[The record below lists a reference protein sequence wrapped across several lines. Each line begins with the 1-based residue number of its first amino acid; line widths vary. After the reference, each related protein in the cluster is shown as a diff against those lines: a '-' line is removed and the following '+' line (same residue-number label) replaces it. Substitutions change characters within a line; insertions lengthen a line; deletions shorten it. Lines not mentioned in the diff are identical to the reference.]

1 MQPVPRVQKHGQIPV
16 MSINELLEEFEEL
29 LDWEEQCDFL
39 IDLGFELPEIPP
51 ELKCEENLVRGCQ
64 SQVWLV
70 ANTVDQDGV
79 TVVQVQAD
87 SDSMI
92 VKGLIAVLLAAYSG
106 KTPQQILDT
115 EIEALFERMGLNQH
129 LSSTRR
135 NGLHGMVQ
143 RIRGIAAY
151 HAV

>member
-1 MQPVPRVQKHGQIPV
+1 MMTID
-16 MSINELLEEFEEL
+16 ELLEEFEEL

-39 IDLGFELPEIPP
+39 IDLGFELPTFPVEF
-51 ELKCEENLVRGCQ
+51 KCDENIVRGCQ
-64 SQVWLV
+64 SLVWLV
-70 ANTVDQDGV
+70 AEPVVSDGV
-79 TVVQVQAD
+79 TVVKIQAD

-106 KTPQQILDT
+106 KTAQQILDT
-115 EIEALFERMGLNQH
+115 EIETLFERMGLNQH

-143 RIRGIAAY
+143 RVCGFAAE
-151 HAV
+151 HAA

>member
-1 MQPVPRVQKHGQIPV
+1 
-16 MSINELLEEFEEL
+16 MSIDELLEEFEEL

-39 IDLGFELPEIPP
+39 IDLGFELPKFST
-51 ELKCEENLVRGCQ
+51 ELKCEENIVRGCQ

-70 ANTVDQDGV
+70 ATTVIENGV
-79 TVVQVQAD
+79 TVVNVQAD

-106 KTPQQILDT
+106 KTPQQILDMD
-115 EIEALFERMGLNQH
+115 IEALFERMGLNQH

-135 NGLHGMVQ
+135 NGLHGMVR
-143 RIRGIAAY
+143 RIRDIAAF

>member
-1 MQPVPRVQKHGQIPV
+1 
-16 MSINELLEEFEEL
+16 MSIDELLEEFEEL

-39 IDLGFELPEIPP
+39 IDLGFELPEFSS

-64 SQVWLV
+64 SQVWLMATPV
-70 ANTVDQDGV
+70 EEEDGV
-79 TVVQVQAD
+79 TVVNLQAD

-106 KTPQQILDT
+106 KTAKQILDT
-115 EIEALFERMGLNQH
+115 DIEALFERMGLNQH

-135 NGLHGMVQ
+135 NGLHGMVR
-143 RIRGIAAY
+143 RIRGIAAF

>member
-1 MQPVPRVQKHGQIPV
+1 MILAAAESLQVRTMTID
-16 MSINELLEEFEEL
+16 ELLEEFEEL

-39 IDLGFELPEIPP
+39 IDLGFELPHFPV
-51 ELKCEENLVRGCQ
+51 ELKCDENIVRGCQ
-64 SQVWLV
+64 SLVWLV
-70 ANTVDQDGV
+70 AEHVVGNGV
-79 TVVQVQAD
+79 SMVNIQAD

-92 VKGLIAVLLAAYSG
+92 VKGLIAVLLAAYSK
-106 KTPQQILDT
+106 KTAQQILDT
-115 EIEALFERMGLNQH
+115 DIESLFERMGLNQH

-143 RIRGIAAY
+143 RVRCFAAE

>member
-1 MQPVPRVQKHGQIPV
+1 
-16 MSINELLEEFEEL
+16 MSIDELLEEFEEL

-39 IDLGFELPEIPP
+39 IDLGFELPKLPE
-51 ELKCEENLVRGCQ
+51 ELKTTENIVRGCQ
-64 SQVWLV
+64 SLVWLISEPV
-70 ANTVDQDGV
+70 TEDGV
-79 TVVQVQAD
+79 TKIAIQAD

-92 VKGLIAVLLAAYSG
+92 VKGLIAVLLAAYSN
-106 KTPQQILDT
+106 KTPQQIIDT
-115 EIEALFERMGLNQH
+115 DIEGLFERMGLNQH

-143 RIRGIAAY
+143 RVRGFAEQ

>member
-1 MQPVPRVQKHGQIPV
+1 MP
-16 MSINELLEEFEEL
+16 EFSA
-29 LDWEEQCDFL
+29 
-39 IDLGFELPEIPP
+39 
-51 ELKCEENLVRGCQ
+51 ELKREENIVRGCQ

-70 ANTVDQDGV
+70 AEPVAEDGV
-79 TVVQVQAD
+79 TVVKVQAD

-106 KTPQQILDT
+106 KTPQQILGMD
-115 EIEALFERMGLNQH
+115 IEALFERMGLNQH

-143 RIRGIAAY
+143 RIRHIAAV
-151 HAV
+151 HVV

>member
-1 MQPVPRVQKHGQIPV
+1 MILAAAESLQVRTMTID
-16 MSINELLEEFEEL
+16 ELLEEFEEL

-39 IDLGFELPEIPP
+39 IDLGFELPQFPV
-51 ELKCEENLVRGCQ
+51 ELKCDENIVRGCQ
-64 SQVWLV
+64 SLVWLV
-70 ANTVDQDGV
+70 AEHVVGNGV
-79 TVVQVQAD
+79 SMVSIQAD

-92 VKGLIAVLLAAYSG
+92 VKGLIAVLLAAYSK
-106 KTPQQILDT
+106 KTAQQILDT
-115 EIEALFERMGLNQH
+115 DIEALFERMGLNQH

-143 RIRGIAAY
+143 RVRCFAAE

>member
-1 MQPVPRVQKHGQIPV
+1 
-16 MSINELLEEFEEL
+16 MSIDELLEEFEEL

-39 IDLGFELPEIPP
+39 IDLGFELPKLPE
-51 ELKCEENLVRGCQ
+51 ELKTAENVVRGCQ
-64 SQVWLV
+64 SLVWLIAEPV
-70 ANTVDQDGV
+70 AEDGV
-79 TVVQVQAD
+79 TKVAIQAD

-92 VKGLIAVLLAAYSG
+92 VKGLIAVLLAAYSN
-106 KTPQQILDT
+106 KTPQQIIDT
-115 EIEALFERMGLNQH
+115 DIEGLFERMGLNRH

-143 RIRGIAAY
+143 RVRRFAEQ

>member
-1 MQPVPRVQKHGQIPV
+1 MILAAAESLQVRTMTID
-16 MSINELLEEFEEL
+16 ELLEEFEEL

-39 IDLGFELPEIPP
+39 IDLGFELPHFPV
-51 ELKCEENLVRGCQ
+51 ELKCDENIVRGCQ
-64 SQVWLV
+64 SLVWLV
-70 ANTVDQDGV
+70 AEHAVGNGV
-79 TVVQVQAD
+79 NMVNIQAD

-92 VKGLIAVLLAAYSG
+92 VKGLIAVLLAAYSE
-106 KTPQQILDT
+106 KTAQQILDT
-115 EIEALFERMGLNQH
+115 DIEALFERMGLNQH

-143 RIRGIAAY
+143 RVRCFADE

>member
-1 MQPVPRVQKHGQIPV
+1 MLID
-16 MSINELLEEFEEL
+16 ELLEEFEEL

-39 IDLGFELPEIPP
+39 IDLGFELPKLPE
-51 ELKCEENLVRGCQ
+51 ELKTSDNIVRGCQ
-64 SQVWLV
+64 SLVWLV
-70 ANTVDQDGV
+70 AEP
-79 TVVQVQAD
+79 VVQNGVIRVVIQAD

-106 KTPQQILDT
+106 KTPQQIIDID
-115 EIEALFERMGLNQH
+115 IEGLFERMGLNQH

-143 RIRGIAAY
+143 RVRGFAAQ